1 MKLRSNIVYGERKQK
16 VLRKIFVKNQST
28 KPTEPEERKGG
39 ESSKNNNK
47 SGEKRAEKT
56 STTAARKQS

>member
-56 STTAARKQS
+56 STTVARKQS